1 MAHLLNVLIVE
12 DSSTDAELLVREL
25 RRAGFDPQWT
35 RVETEATFLAALQ
48 SAPELILSDYSM
60 PQFDGLHAFKLLC
73 ETGRDIPFILVS
85 GTVGEEIAVE
95 AMRTG
100 VTDYLL
106 KDRLGRLGSS
116 VERAIQTTHLREQN
130 WHAEQQR
137 IQAEQ
142 ALRLSESR
150 LRIVTDRARVGL
162 VVIDQE
168 RRYLFA
174 NAAYVDLFKLPVAEI
189 LGRSV
194 AEILP
199 TAYETQISARLD
211 QAFAGNRVK
220 FEMHL
225 PGKEGERFFEISY
238 EPVSD
243 DERVVNVVVVVI
255 EVTRQKQ
262 TGALLRI
269 QNWAIQSATEGIVI
283 ADALQPDLPI
293 IFVNRGFESITG
305 YSAAESRG
313 RNCRFLQGKETDP
326 AAIESIRAALNEVRP
341 ITIELMNYR
350 KDGTPFWN
358 KVSITPVR
366 DESGRLTH
374 FVGIQVDVTETRNTQ
389 EQLRQSQKMDA
400 IGRLASGLAHD
411 FNNLLA
417 VIDSFADMLLEDHVD
432 SEPARSFVQQIQ
444 STSVLGANLTQQLL
458 AFGRRQTRSPEALDF
473 NGFVRET
480 IQMLRRLLG
489 NEIDLELS
497 LAPDLKWVFAD
508 RSQMSQLLINLAINA
523 RDAMSGSGQLSVR
536 TESVIITTPHLV
548 YGYRLEPGEYAYLE
562 VTDTGCGMTADILDQ
577 IFEPL
582 FTTKPIGQG
591 TGLGLSTVYGIVTQ
605 SGGGIEV
612 DSSVGTGTTFGIYL
626 PIA

>member
-12 DSSTDAELLVREL
+12 DSATDADLLVREL

-35 RVETEATFLAALQ
+35 RVETEATFLAALH

-85 GTVGEEIAVE
+85 GTVGEELAVE

-106 KDRLGRLGSS
+106 KDRLGRLGSA
-116 VERAIQTTHLREQN
+116 VLRALDET
-130 WHAEQQR
+130 
-137 IQAEQ
+137 
-142 ALRLSESR
+142 
-150 LRIVTDRARVGL
+150 
-162 VVIDQE
+162 
-168 RRYLFA
+168 
-174 NAAYVDLFKLPVAEI
+174 KL
-189 LGRSV
+189 
-194 AEILP
+194 
-199 TAYETQISARLD
+199 
-211 QAFAGNRVK
+211 
-220 FEMHL
+220 
-225 PGKEGERFFEISY
+225 
-238 EPVSD
+238 
-243 DERVVNVVVVVI
+243 
-255 EVTRQKQ
+255 RQKRRLMERQLEASEKRYRRLFESAKDGILILNAETGMVDDLNPFLIDLLGFTKKDFVSKKVWELRGFRDLIANEEKFLDLQRSEYVRYDGLPLQANDGRRIDVEFESNVYDVDGTKVIQCNIRDITARKQ
-262 TGALLRI
+262 TEALLRI

-283 ADALQPDLPI
+283 ADALQPELPI

-305 YSAAESRG
+305 YSAAEARG

-326 AAIESIRAALNEVRP
+326 AAIASIRAALNEVRP

-358 KVSITPVR
+358 KTSITPVG
-366 DESGRLTH
+366 DEAGRLTH
-374 FVGIQVDVTETRNTQ
+374 FVGIQVDVTETRNTR
-389 EQLRQSQKMDA
+389 EQLHQSQKMDA

-417 VIDSFADMLLEDHVD
+417 VIDSFADMLLEDLVD

-473 NGFVRET
+473 NALVRET
-480 IQMLRRLLG
+480 IQMLQRLLG
-489 NEIDLELS
+489 DEIDLELS

-523 RDAMSGSGQLSVR
+523 RDAMSGRGQLSVR
-536 TESVIITTPHLV
+536 TESVILTTAHLV

-612 DSSVGTGTTFGIYL
+612 DSVVGTGTNFGIYL

>member
-1 MAHLLNVLIVE
+1 
-12 DSSTDAELLVREL
+12 
-25 RRAGFDPQWT
+25 
-35 RVETEATFLAALQ
+35 
-48 SAPELILSDYSM
+48 
-60 PQFDGLHAFKLLC
+60 
-73 ETGRDIPFILVS
+73 
-85 GTVGEEIAVE
+85 
-95 AMRTG
+95 
-100 VTDYLL
+100 
-106 KDRLGRLGSS
+106 
-116 VERAIQTTHLREQN
+116 
-130 WHAEQQR
+130 
-137 IQAEQ
+137 
-142 ALRLSESR
+142 
-150 LRIVTDRARVGL
+150 
-162 VVIDQE
+162 
-168 RRYLFA
+168 
-174 NAAYVDLFKLPVAEI
+174 
-189 LGRSV
+189 
-194 AEILP
+194 
-199 TAYETQISARLD
+199 
-211 QAFAGNRVK
+211 
-220 FEMHL
+220 
-225 PGKEGERFFEISY
+225 
-238 EPVSD
+238 
-243 DERVVNVVVVVI
+243 
-255 EVTRQKQ
+255 
-262 TGALLRI
+262 
-269 QNWAIQSATEGIVI
+269 
-283 ADALQPDLPI
+283 
-293 IFVNRGFESITG
+293 
-305 YSAAESRG
+305 
-313 RNCRFLQGKETDP
+313 LQGKETDP
-326 AAIESIRAALNEVRP
+326 AATESIRSALHEVRP

-374 FVGIQVDVTETRNTQ
+374 FVGIQVDVTETRNTR

-400 IGRLASGLAHD
+400 IGRLAGGLAHD

-417 VIDSFADMLLEDHVD
+417 VIDSFAEMLLENHVD

-473 NGFVRET
+473 NVVVRET

-508 RSQMSQLLINLAINA
+508 RSQMTQLLINLTINA
-523 RDAMSGSGQLSVR
+523 RDAMSGRGQLSVR

-591 TGLGLSTVYGIVTQ
+591 TGLGLSTVYGIITQ